1 MSRTKRL
8 GQTSHVNIQH
18 SPDPFNTRQLII
30 TKTDPS
36 SQQYN
41 AGPPLSLVEN
51 MQLQPRL
58 NIPVPAPQEIICCCG
73 GGGRRASSA
82 VDVDVAVYFNT
93 GEQSAESI
101 HWELQANCG

>member
-93 GEQSAESI
+93 GEHSLRVAGQ
-101 HWELQANCG
+101 LRLK